1 MSVLC
6 PVTQNDIIPGMN
18 KSQFQYFVPDLP
30 QQRLGAYITVA
41 GHEIYDKINLF
52 PSALHNSYY
61 LSVHEKGRLFEG
73 TEHQIL
79 YIRSGKGVTEFKR
92 GKCIPLVAGSVNILR
107 PGEWHRHRP
116 DSETGWTEAYIGL
129 GGEIVKRVVQEL
141 FPKPEP
147 IILDLSS
154 DAHFDGR
161 MMSLVDKIL
170 ADGVEKPH
178 SLAMK
183 ALSLLASLAESTTSE
198 KETYTHYTTIRRA
211 SLYIAHHLDE
221 TLDLDALAKRFS
233 MGYSF
238 FRRRFRAYTG
248 FSPLA
253 YQLSLRLR
261 RARRLLKSTDAP
273 ISEIAETLGFQSQAY
288 FARFFRKET
297 GTSPTSYRATAKSD
311 RNFRPH

>member
-41 GHEIYDKINLF
+41 GHEIYDKINVF

-61 LSVHEKGRLFEG
+61 LSVHEKGRRFEG

-79 YIRSGKGVTEFKR
+79 YIRSGKGVTEFKH

-147 IILDLSS
+147 IIIAFRLM
-154 DAHFDGR
+154 R
-161 MMSLVDKIL
+161 IL
-170 ADGVEKPH
+170 MVV
-178 SLAMK
+178 
-183 ALSLLASLAESTTSE
+183 
-198 KETYTHYTTIRRA
+198 
-211 SLYIAHHLDE
+211 
-221 TLDLDALAKRFS
+221 
-233 MGYSF
+233 
-238 FRRRFRAYTG
+238 
-248 FSPLA
+248 
-253 YQLSLRLR
+253 
-261 RARRLLKSTDAP
+261 
-273 ISEIAETLGFQSQAY
+273 
-288 FARFFRKET
+288 
-297 GTSPTSYRATAKSD
+297 
-311 RNFRPH
+311 